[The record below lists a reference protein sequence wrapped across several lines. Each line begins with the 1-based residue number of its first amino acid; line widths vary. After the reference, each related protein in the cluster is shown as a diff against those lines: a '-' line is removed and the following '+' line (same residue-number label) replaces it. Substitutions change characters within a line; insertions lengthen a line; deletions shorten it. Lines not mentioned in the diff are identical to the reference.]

1 MRHAIDEL
9 FSNIVDRKSANPSVS
24 YTAKLLESGTNVIAQ
39 KVGEEAVE
47 TVIEAV
53 SGSQDSLI
61 YESADLLYHLMV
73 LWADADINLQSI
85 WDELDRRSGRSGI
98 EEKDSRFRVE

>member
-1 MRHAIDEL
+1 LRHVIDEL
-9 FSNIVDRKSANPSVS
+9 FTNIVDRKSADPSVS
-24 YTAKLLESGTNVIAQ
+24 YTAKLLDGGTKVIAQ

-47 TVIEAV
+47 TIIEAM

-61 YESADLLYHLMV
+61 HESADLLYHLMV

-98 EEKDSRFRVE
+98 QEKANRL

>member
-9 FSNIVDRKSANPSVS
+9 FSNIVDRKNADPSVS
-24 YTAKLLESGTNVIAQ
+24 YTAKLLDGGTNVIAQ

-47 TVIEAV
+47 TIIEAV
-53 SGSQDSLI
+53 SGSQDTLI
-61 YESADLLYHLMV
+61 HESADLLYHLMV
-73 LWADADINLQSI
+73 LWVDADINLQSI

-98 EEKDSRFRVE
+98 EEKASRP

>member
-9 FSNIVDRKSANPSVS
+9 FSNIVDRKSADPSVS
-24 YTAKLLESGTNVIAQ
+24 YTAKLLNGGTNVIAQ

-61 YESADLLYHLMV
+61 HESADLLYHLMV

-85 WDELDRRSGRSGI
+85 WEELDSRSGQSGI
-98 EEKDSRFRVE
+98 EEKASRR

>member
-1 MRHAIDEL
+1 MRHAIDKL
-9 FSNIVDRKSANPSVS
+9 FSNIVDRKNADPSVS
-24 YTAKLLESGTNVIAQ
+24 YTAKLLDGGTNVIAQ

-47 TVIEAV
+47 TIIEAV

-61 YESADLLYHLMV
+61 HESADLLYHLMV

-98 EEKDSRFRVE
+98 EEKAGRP

>member
-9 FSNIVDRKSANPSVS
+9 FSNIVDRKSADPSVS
-24 YTAKLLESGTNVIAQ
+24 YTAKLLDGGTNVIAQ

-47 TVIEAV
+47 TIIEAM

-61 YESADLLYHLMV
+61 HESADLLYHLMV
-73 LWADADINLQSI
+73 LWADADIELHSI
-85 WDELDRRSGRSGI
+85 WEELDRRSGRSGI
-98 EEKDSRFRVE
+98 EEKASRL

>member
-9 FSNIVDRKSANPSVS
+9 FSNIVDRKSADPSVS
-24 YTAKLLESGTNVIAQ
+24 YTAKLLDGGTNVIAQ
-39 KVGEEAVE
+39 KVGEEAIE
-47 TVIEAV
+47 TIIEAV

-61 YESADLLYHLMV
+61 HESADLLYHLMV
-73 LWADADINLQSI
+73 LWADADINVQSI

-98 EEKDSRFRVE
+98 EEKASRR